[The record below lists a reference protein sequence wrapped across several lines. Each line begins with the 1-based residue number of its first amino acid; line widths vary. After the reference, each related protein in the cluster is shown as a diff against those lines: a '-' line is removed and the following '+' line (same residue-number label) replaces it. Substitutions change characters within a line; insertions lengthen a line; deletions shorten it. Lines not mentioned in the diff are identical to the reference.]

1 MLDIES
7 PKGTGD
13 VDEYTICGD
22 VQARTNS
29 SPTTESEMIT
39 GVNVRNCGVFRSAEW
54 VIYEAIRVE
63 LAVSKSKTI
72 ALEGEEQDRR
82 I

>member
-13 VDEYTICGD
+13 VDEHTICGD
-22 VQARTNS
+22 VQARTDPS
-29 SPTTESEMIT
+29 STAESEMIT

-54 VIYEAIRVE
+54 VI
-63 LAVSKSKTI
+63 
-72 ALEGEEQDRR
+72 
-82 I
+82 